1 MTGINEV
8 AKEIHENARAHG
20 WWDEE
25 RGFPEVLALIHSEV
39 SEALEEYRNGHGAT
53 EIYFSDSGKPE
64 GIPTELA
71 DVIIRVLDYCGYAGI
86 DIDALEAATS
96 GLQGIKAFCTA
107 NAIKYLWRWKLKNGE
122 EDLQK
127 AVWYI
132 NRLIQRAAQTAPQE
146 RSYSI

>member
-53 EIYFSDSGKPE
+53 EIYFSDNGKPE

-71 DVIIRVLDYCGYAGI
+71 DVIFAFLIIADTQGSTLTRRSHRSTNTTKAARIDTAARSVNHGGAGEPPA
-86 DIDALEAATS
+86 AL
-96 GLQGIKAFCTA
+96 
-107 NAIKYLWRWKLKNGE
+107 
-122 EDLQK
+122 
-127 AVWYI
+127 
-132 NRLIQRAAQTAPQE
+132 QRGRE
-146 RSYSI
+146 